1 MSAPTTTR
9 PGSASRPDRRTDR
22 QRAPGGPQQRHVTF
36 WTRMRRDGGL
46 LLLAVPGI
54 ILTLL
59 FHYVPL
65 LGNVIAFKDYQPY
78 IGILEAPWVGF
89 ENFSIIINGDPAFLN
104 ALKNTLVI
112 SLIQIVVVFPVPLAL
127 ALLLNSL
134 MGEKVKRVVQSV
146 LYMPHF
152 MSWVIVVAIFQH
164 ILGNG
169 GLYNNFARM
178 NDLPLLELVG
188 NPDLFI
194 PLITSQVIWK
204 DAGWGMIIFLAAI
217 SRVDLE
223 QYEAVAVDGGGRWR
237 QLWHVTLPA
246 IRGVVILL
254 LILRLGD
261 ALTVGFEQIYL
272 QQTAVGLQASEVLD
286 TYVYNRGV
294 VGGNWSSSAAVG
306 LVKGVV
312 GTILVLGANKVAHM
326 LGQAG
331 VYQKEQK

>member
-1 MSAPTTTR
+1 
-9 PGSASRPDRRTDR
+9 
-22 QRAPGGPQQRHVTF
+22 
-36 WTRMRRDGGL
+36 MRRAVPLRRRILRDRGV
-46 LLLAVPGI
+46 LLLALPGI
-54 ILTLL
+54 LLTFL

-65 LGNVIAFKDYQPY
+65 AGNVIAFQDYQPY
-78 IGILEAPWVGF
+78 LPITEAPWVGLD
-89 ENFSIIINGDPAFLN
+89 NFAIIYRGDPAFLN
-104 ALKNTLVI
+104 ALTNTLII
-112 SLIQIVVVFPVPLAL
+112 SFVQIVLVFPIPLAL

-134 MGEKVKRVVQSV
+134 MGERVKRVVQSV

-152 MSWVIVVAIFQH
+152 LSWVIVVAIFQH

-169 GLYNNFARM
+169 GLYNNWARVQE
-178 NDLPLLELVG
+178 LPLLEIVG

-217 SRVDLE
+217 SRVDIE

-272 QQTAVGLQASEVLD
+272 QQAAVGLQTSEVLD

-294 VGGNWSSSAAVG
+294 VGGAWSQSAAVG

-312 GTILVLGANKVAHM
+312 GTVLVLGANKIAHL
-326 LGQAG
+326 LGQPG
-331 VYQKEQK
+331 IYQKEKR